1 MRCLGTHHICRNGWN
16 GDNGYCRTR
25 TCSTSLGT
33 SAVSED
39 VSSVA
44 VSSVPQSNSQN
55 DVVVLNAPAKMSAA
69 LPVGLLL
76 SSRKRMDSESISPN
90 VRSEY
95 ATMGFLVSD
104 AGERWKTCASL
115 GLVMSLISYKKPTEF
130 FSDTYT
136 ECQTKRHRSSDNI
149 HMSGRFNTFPHSMQN
164 LP

>member
-1 MRCLGTHHICRNGWN
+1 MV
-16 GDNGYCRTR
+16 
-25 TCSTSLGT
+25 SSASFGT
-33 SAVSED
+33 STVSDE

-44 VSSVPQSNSQN
+44 VSSVPQSNSQK
-55 DVVVLNAPAKMSAA
+55 DVVVLNAPAKISAA

-90 VRSEY
+90 VRSAY

-130 FSDTYT
+130 FSDTF
-136 ECQTKRHRSSDNI
+136 HRMSDEKTSIIRQHSHVRSFQYISALNAKLTVT
-149 HMSGRFNTFPHSMQN
+149 MYCLPHASPATMASAA
-164 LP
+164 